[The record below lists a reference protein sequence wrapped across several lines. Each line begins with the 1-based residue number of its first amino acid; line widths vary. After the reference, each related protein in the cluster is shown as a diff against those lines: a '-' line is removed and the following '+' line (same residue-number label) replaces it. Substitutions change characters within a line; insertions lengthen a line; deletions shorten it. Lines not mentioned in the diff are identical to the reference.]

1 MSLTKLTF
9 LPNQIINPEKPLFI
23 YLPGMDGSGKLLQ
36 KQTKLWQL
44 FNVRCLSLASDY
56 IENWDILT
64 SKTLNL
70 IYQELTD
77 NPNQKIFL
85 CGESFGGCLAMKL
98 IAKVPELF
106 SQVILVNSASS
117 FYKRPWLNLGSY
129 VTQIIPHSI
138 YANLTLFL
146 LPFLAKLELLYTQ
159 EKRALLSA
167 MQSISPQIV
176 SARINLINNF
186 CIDIDKLK
194 SFPHPVLIVASAEDK
209 ILPSVEEAY
218 RLEKLFPKTKISILP
233 NSGHCC
239 LLESNIDLANILG
252 FPQNFIL
259 EDKSLKLNNF

>member
-1 MSLTKLTF
+1 MTKLTF
-9 LPNQIINPEKPLFI
+9 LPNQIINPLKPLFI

-36 KQTKLWQL
+36 KQTKLWEL
-44 FNVRCLSLASDY
+44 FNVRCLSFASDY
-56 IENWDILT
+56 IEDWDTLT
-64 SKTLNL
+64 NKTLNL
-70 IYQELTD
+70 IYQELKN
-77 NPNQKIFL
+77 NPTKKIFL

-106 SQVILVNSASS
+106 SQVILINPASS

-129 VTQIIPHSI
+129 VTQIIPYSI
-138 YANLTLFL
+138 YTNLTLLL
-146 LPFLAKLELLYTQ
+146 LPFLAKLDLLYTQ

-186 CIDIDKLK
+186 RIDIDKLK

-209 ILPSVEEAY
+209 LLPSVEEAY
-218 RLEKLFPKTKISILP
+218 RLQKLFPQTKISILP

-239 LLESNIDLANILG
+239 LLETNIDLANIIQFDHSIITKDEL
-252 FPQNFIL
+252 
-259 EDKSLKLNNF
+259 LKFNQLR